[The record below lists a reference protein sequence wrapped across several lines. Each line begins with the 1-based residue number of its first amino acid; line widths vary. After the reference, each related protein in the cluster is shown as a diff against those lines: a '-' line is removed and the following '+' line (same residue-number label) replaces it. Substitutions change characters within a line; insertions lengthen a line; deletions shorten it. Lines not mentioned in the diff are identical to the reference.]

1 MKVAICGAGIAG
13 LALAERM
20 SALGAEVV
28 LLERSS
34 GPRAQGYLIDFFGSG
49 YDAAEAIG
57 VLSAI
62 EKVAYHV
69 TEASLVD
76 DNGRRRAGL
85 PYGQIAKALDGRICS
100 VMRPDL
106 EKGLRDNL
114 PDGVDLRFGT
124 AVADVSHR
132 DDGVTVT
139 LDDGSQLDADLL
151 VGADGI
157 HSTVRGL
164 VFGPESDYL
173 RYLGFHSAAFVFEAA
188 KVREAAGDRFVLTD
202 TIDRQMG
209 FYVLRSGRIAVFAVH
224 RTPDQELPQDARAAI
239 QDRYAGM
246 SWLVPEALD
255 RCPPSEDIYYDQVAQ
270 IEMPRWSK
278 GRVVLIGD
286 ACGAVSLIAGQ
297 GASLAVGGAYVL
309 AEQLRLTSSVDRALD
324 FYERLW
330 RPVVEE
336 KQKAGRDAA
345 NMFLPTS
352 SSQLWMRRTA
362 LRLTGLPIVRRRITA
377 RLIGEPT
384 AVIAMLRQG
393 TSEFDSPRT

>member
-13 LALAERM
+13 LALAERL

-34 GPRAQGYLIDFFGSG
+34 GPRAQGYMIDFFGAG

-57 VLSAI
+57 VLPAI
-62 EKVAYHV
+62 EKVSHRI

-76 DNGRRRAGL
+76 ESGRRRAGL
-85 PYGQIAKALDGRICS
+85 RYTQIAKALDGRICS
-100 VMRPDL
+100 LMRPDL
-106 EKGLRDNL
+106 EKVLRDNL
-114 PDGVDLRFGT
+114 PGDVDLRFGT
-124 AVADVSHR
+124 SVADVSHR
-132 DDGVTVT
+132 EDGVTVT
-139 LDDGSQLDADLL
+139 LDGGAQLDVDLL

-157 HSTVRGL
+157 HSTVRAL
-164 VFGPESDYL
+164 VFGAESQYL
-173 RYLGFHSAAFVFEAA
+173 RYLGFHSAAYVFA
-188 KVREAAGDRFVLTD
+188 AAGIRDAAADRFVLTD

-209 FYVLRSGRIAVFAVH
+209 FYALRDGRVAVFAVH
-224 RTPDQELPQDARAAI
+224 RTPDPELPQDARAAI

-246 SWLVPEALD
+246 GWLVPEALE
-255 RCPPSEDIYYDQVAQ
+255 RCPPSADIFYDQVAQ
-270 IEMPRWSK
+270 VEMPHWRK

-309 AEQLRLTSSVDRALD
+309 AEQLRRTSSLERALD

-336 KQKAGRDAA
+336 KQEAGRDAA
-345 NMFLPTS
+345 KLFLPAS
-352 SSQLWMRRTA
+352 SSQQWTRRTA
-362 LRLTGLPIVRRRITA
+362 LRLAGLPMVRRRINA

-384 AVIAMLRQG
+384 AVIAMLRSG
-393 TSEFDSPRT
+393 SPEFDSSGS